1 MTQFEEKANHI
12 TDGKYEM
19 LKAMQNLSALSVS
32 GLKVQA
38 DFEDDGVGIGC
49 NLSKELESTSARVT
63 MGLAAALVGTM
74 MSNLE
79 TGALDGEMTLGV
91 IELLEMTI
99 DTLRPV
105 AENYETLKGVE
116 PKPEQIQVT
125 ESDIEGLLK
134 DLSIEQLDV
143 LKGLL
148 GL

>member
-12 TDGKYEM
+12 TNGKYEM
-19 LKAMQNLSALSVS
+19 LKAFQSLSALAVS
-32 GLKVQA
+32 GLKVKA
-38 DFEDDGVGIGC
+38 DFEDEGVGISC
-49 NLSKELESTSARVT
+49 NYNKELKSTSAHVT

-116 PKPEQIQVT
+116 PKPEQIKVT
-125 ESDIEGLLK
+125 VPDIEGLLK
-134 DLSIEQLDV
+134 DLPIEQLDV

>member
-1 MTQFEEKANHI
+1 
-12 TDGKYEM
+12 
-19 LKAMQNLSALSVS
+19 
-32 GLKVQA
+32 
-38 DFEDDGVGIGC
+38 
-49 NLSKELESTSARVT
+49 

-116 PKPEQIQVT
+116 PKPKQVQVT

>member
-32 GLKVQA
+32 GLKLQA
-38 DFEDDGVGIGC
+38 DFEDEGVRIGC
-49 NLSKELESTSARVT
+49 NLNKNLESTSARVT
-63 MGLAAALVGTM
+63 MGLAAALVGTL

-79 TGALDGEMTLGV
+79 TGSLDGEMTLGV

-105 AENYETLKGVE
+105 SENYEKLKGVE
-116 PKPEQIQVT
+116 PKPEQVQVT
-125 ESDIEGLLK
+125 GSDIEGLLK